1 MNFTDMS
8 SINQARGEALLKQ
21 REEEAAAEKERALQ
35 LIQQKDAEAEAFRVA
50 ALQRENEMR
59 ENVLSMMVWSHA
71 FVLRPRH

>member
-1 MNFTDMS
+1 MS

-50 ALQRENEMR
+50 ALQREN
-59 ENVLSMMVWSHA
+59 
-71 FVLRPRH
+71 